1 MIPPPAEDRE
11 LLRQVSEG
19 NEAAFAAL
27 YERFQANVYRF
38 ALYMSA
44 NAATAE
50 EVTQEVFLQ
59 VIRNAKGYDAE
70 KGPLAAYLVGI
81 ARNLVRR
88 RLQEQ
93 RDVPLPEDAEEWL
106 ENGPESE
113 SEIVAEM
120 DLRDMLSCLQKAVGA
135 LPQQY
140 REAVV
145 LCEMEE
151 MSYAEAALILDCAP
165 GTVASRLNRARRM
178 LKTRLGRQGCV
189 R

>member
-11 LLRQVSEG
+11 LLRQVSKG

-27 YERFQANVYRF
+27 YERFHENVYRF
-38 ALYMSA
+38 ALHMSA

-59 VIRNAKGYDAE
+59 VIRKAKGYDAE

-81 ARNLVRR
+81 ARNLLRR
-88 RLQEQ
+88 RLQEH

-106 ENGPESE
+106 ENGPEVE
-113 SEIVAEM
+113 SEIIAQM
-120 DLRDMLSCLQKAVGA
+120 DLREMLICLQKAVGA
-135 LPQQY
+135 LPEQY

-178 LKTRLGRQGCV
+178 LKARLGKQGCV